1 MPGIVMLNEVLSLV
15 GQTEGKHL
23 YARIRDP
30 SFQGDIASD
39 QPLIVMN

>member
-1 MPGIVMLNEVLSLV
+1 MPGIVMLNAV
-15 GQTEGKHL
+15 KHL
-23 YARIRDP
+23 NARIRDP